1 MRYRPDRRP
10 PWRRK
15 RRPVALPARQTQ
27 SPGERPKRPA
37 ESSLFPGGDVRILTS
52 APDWAFN
59 DPNKLPTFPG
69 PPPAIGPARIDNLSE
84 RKESNG
90 LLHPAPASPQSLEV
104 LPTGQPG
111 TPEVDPTASQVF
123 RETPRQQ
130 ISNEKE
136 NEMLHDN
143 PRPASHDE
151 PLQDEQHPET
161 VYLEDFD
168 PETQRVVYSALA
180 DASGRGIGP
189 NAFFET
195 QHIVSA
201 PEAPAYDATETA
213 QPDDLRASKSS
224 KRRSADRPISV
235 GRRHESHCTICNHP
249 ERDAIEQAFLHW
261 WRATDLA
268 YHFKLGNRLVVY
280 RHAHAMN
287 LFERR
292 ATRTQHALGYM
303 IEQAESVTP
312 TADSIIRAIRALS
325 CIDQDGRWHEPRKE
339 VLIIHQHLETPAP
352 LLDTPV
358 EKKSGLIPTDS
369 TT

>member
-1 MRYRPDRRP
+1 MRHRPDCRP

-15 RRPVALPARQTQ
+15 RRRPWA
-27 SPGERPKRPA
+27 PGEGPNRTA
-37 ESSLFPGGDVRILTS
+37 ESSLFPGGNVRILTS

-69 PPPAIGPARIDNLSE
+69 PAPADPAKIDTLSE
-84 RKESNG
+84 RNESDG
-90 LLHPAPASPQSLEV
+90 FLRPTPVPPQSPEV

-111 TPEVDPTASQVF
+111 TPEVDPPASQGI
-123 RETPRQQ
+123 RETLRQQ
-130 ISNEKE
+130 TSDERE

-143 PRPASHDE
+143 SSPASHDE
-151 PLQDEQHPET
+151 PLQDEQHPEPI
-161 VYLEDFD
+161 YLEDFD

-180 DASGRGIGP
+180 GAPERGIGP
-189 NAFFET
+189 NAFFAA
-195 QHIVSA
+195 HPVA
-201 PEAPAYDATETA
+201 PPDEAPTYEDNETT
-213 QPDDLRASKSS
+213 QTDELRAPKSS
-224 KRRSADRPISV
+224 KRRSSGRPINI

-249 ERDAIEQAFLHW
+249 EREAIEQAFLHW
-261 WRATDLA
+261 WRPTDLA

-292 ATRTQHALGYM
+292 TARTHHALGYM

-358 EKKSGLIPTDS
+358 EKKTGLIAPDS